1 MSSQTDLLGSSLSS
15 IRTAVG
21 HLVDTASP
29 MGGWLLVG
37 SGIGLTALSELVFF
51 VYGNANPGIRV
62 LELLLPMA
70 VGIGLIWV
78 GFQSR
83 QHGFSSWQIA
93 VLGLSVLLGM
103 GVFVVIATYMRLL
116 LSLEQPLP
124 AKPLY
129 LLLNAMAIGAVLNFV
144 YAYQYLKIRD
154 RADRLAVRRDRLVGV
169 ISLVSHDIRN
179 PLTVAKGYAD
189 MAGEHAAPLVEA
201 LERIE
206 TMVQELL
213 ALAHSTQS
221 TAALEPVAVAA
232 IARESWGVVETE
244 AADLEIATET
254 EVLAEPDQLRHLFE
268 NLFRNA
274 IEHGGTAVTV
284 TVGDFAGGFYV
295 ADDGPGI
302 PESDRE
308 TAFEPGY
315 TTAES
320 GTGLGLN
327 IVQEICVAHD
337 WDVAVTESRAGGA
350 RFEFDGVE
358 FPD

>member
-1 MSSQTDLLGSSLSS
+1 MSLQTDLLGSSLPS
-15 IRTAVG
+15 IRTAFG

-29 MGGWLLVG
+29 IGGWLLVG
-37 SGIGLTALSELVFF
+37 SGIGLTAVSELVFF
-51 VYGNANPGIRV
+51 VYGNANPGIRF
-62 LELLLPMA
+62 LELLLPIA
-70 VGIGLIWV
+70 VGVGLIWF

-83 QHGFSSWQIA
+83 EHAFSSWQIA

-103 GVFVVIATYMRLL
+103 GLFVVIATYMRIL

-124 AKPLY
+124 AEPLY

-144 YAYQYLKIRD
+144 YAYQYVKVRE

-189 MAGEHAAPLVEA
+189 LAGEHAGPLIAA

-206 TMVQELL
+206 TMVEELL
-213 ALAHSTQS
+213 ALAHSTKS
-221 TAALEPVAVAA
+221 TADQEPVAVTQ
-232 IARESWGVVETE
+232 IARESWGVVETD
-244 AADLEIATET
+244 AADLETEAET

-274 IEHGGTAVTV
+274 IEHAGRDITV
-284 TVGDFAGGFYV
+284 TVGDLEDGFFV

-302 PESDRE
+302 PETDRD
-308 TAFEPGY
+308 TVFEPGY

-327 IVQEICVAHD
+327 IVREICVAHD
-337 WDVAVTESRAGGA
+337 WEVAVTESRADGA
-350 RFEFDGVE
+350 RFEFTGVR
-358 FPD
+358 FPA